1 MHDPCCHNALRQA
14 NRMTLEDY
22 LHFLGNRYEV
32 SLADLLGRE
41 THRAVQEVVDRGIL
55 GVRGITSL
63 GVARFVVNSRQ
74 AAELVRKDA
83 AAPGLDIAV
92 LYHPVFDREA
102 GIDDLRARRQTGE
115 EYVVG
120 SFGGANRGKMTDVV
134 VEAVQRLRAQGDK
147 VRLVLAGYEARR
159 FVRLNFGST
168 PEWITVSEPAT
179 ERELQS
185 EMAKCDLAIQ
195 LRHRNLGE
203 SSGVVPMLIGM
214 GIPTVVSPIG
224 AFLDYGDAVVR
235 FGGDDPAELA
245 ALIASH
251 PTVPQRRMAT
261 FAAEHGLDK
270 FEEAVR
276 HAALGAPAQDAV
288 RRVAG

>member
-1 MHDPCCHNALRQA
+1 
-14 NRMTLEDY
+14 
-22 LHFLGNRYEV
+22 
-32 SLADLLGRE
+32 
-41 THRAVQEVVDRGIL
+41 
-55 GVRGITSL
+55 
-63 GVARFVVNSRQ
+63 
-74 AAELVRKDA
+74 
-83 AAPGLDIAV
+83 
-92 LYHPVFDREA
+92 
-102 GIDDLRARRQTGE
+102 
-115 EYVVG
+115 
-120 SFGGANRGKMTDVV
+120 
-134 VEAVQRLRAQGDK
+134 
-147 VRLVLAGYEARR
+147 
-159 FVRLNFGST
+159 
-168 PEWITVSEPAT
+168 
-179 ERELQS
+179 
-185 EMAKCDLAIQ
+185 
-195 LRHRNLGE
+195 
-203 SSGVVPMLIGM
+203 MLIGM